1 MFEYTGCQGNDNN
14 FETVLDCQNFCK
26 NAIPEP
32 KCIQGQAYRNQFGDF
47 ITCATGL
54 GCPSN
59 YECYYDGEQ
68 WAFTCSLNADPGVQC
83 GSGSTFRF
91 FYNAQTQNCESFQY
105 SGCDGNSNNFANR
118 ELCEQHCSVG
128 GCPYG
133 GTPLRDHSGMIA
145 VCSGQESCPSSH
157 ECSPVVVGL
166 STINRCCP
174 TRGYMCGLPPQ
185 QGTQC
190 GSNFVPRFY
199 FNIVTGKCTSFQF
212 GGCDGNY
219 NNFLTVQQCRGFC
232 YSSSCPAGNVVYVDP
247 NSQMPIH
254 CNEALSNSC
263 PSGHTCTFNALI
275 NSHVCCGASDQG
287 VCPDQEKAF
296 ISTADMSPR
305 ECVVNIEASCPANYL
320 CRFNMQRNKYYCCT
334 SITGRTCPVGKF
346 LHKDSQTS
354 VPTRCTMGRSDQ
366 CADGYSCQSYL
377 PDASQG
383 FCCTSNAVC
392 PDDAEFY
399 VDDHSQQPRACTMG
413 SFVSCPHGYTCR
425 SSTSAVE
432 GFCCRSGSASL
443 PAAITDGCPPGNFVF
458 IDEAGQAA
466 ACDPFN
472 PPNAPCPDDFTC
484 QWSVAN
490 QKYQCCGSSPP
501 TPSVRSSD
509 GCPNAQIAYRN
520 KNTVQVCTAGSTT
533 CPAGYFCQFSSANRQ
548 FQCCGV
554 GGGCPADSVAFVG
567 LSGEPQ
573 QCVVGQSKCP
583 VGFAC
588 QRASGGRR
596 HICCTTRTVTC
607 SADEI
612 LMEGACLPLVHP
624 GQSCRL
630 SEQCTGGSVCE
641 DELCQCPSPM
651 QLIGG
656 FCHADIKSSCT
667 NGVCECNTG
676 LVNLNGKCASASA
689 RTKITQSKAVSTR
702 CANPKSKVLIS
713 KESGRVVFCSQK
725 AAKQCPRGY
734 SCQISVKRTQYICC
748 SDDSQSVCPTG
759 RVPYL
764 LNGVPQQCTKQRCPR
779 GAIVSVLGSAD
790 RRHLLQIGEQLSSE
804 RCQHRCL
811 YFVGKCR
818 LDKGS
823 GHQNHRPERQTGSGR
838 VGDACSFNT
847 DCLTG
852 MFCNSGLCS
861 CLTSYI
867 AAESYCYQ
875 KIDPGQP
882 GCVYNEQCS
891 AVWPDAFCDTS
902 AGVGTCRCGENKVER
917 ATRDG
922 HVCLDVL
929 DGNQNVLAITCPL
942 PEGAGYTSAL
952 SDSHH
957 PRQSDGAGPVL
968 CNTDSM
974 ITQQSGENVGDGSTA
989 CLFPST
995 NSYIADLYN
1004 CVGFVSTVDL
1014 TTSGFSEKANGICC
1028 PNRAFT
1034 CIQPTATGPN
1044 PTEPRWWYNAIT
1056 GMCQQFLWDPTAVG
1070 PGEHSPNNF
1079 RTIEHC
1085 ESYCRDG
1092 CTRGAPEYE
1101 VRTSFHEE
1109 TPITGCSQSTTCS
1122 NNFECKTG
1130 TAPSTRF
1137 FYDPA
1142 AGKCSPFTYM
1152 GAAGNYNN
1160 FLSRIDCEL
1169 YCARLQC
1176 DRGNPL
1182 RIGDVTQA
1190 CQSNNDCPST
1200 HECKADQGVC
1210 CPRMRCQ
1217 GNDNNFETLVDCQTF
1232 CRNAA
1237 PEPRCLQG
1245 QAYKDSVG
1253 KFVTCSTNR
1262 AASSCPVNYECYY
1275 DGNMFGCC
1283 PTKAFTCSL
1292 VSSPGKTCG
1301 PGVSFKFFYSSQT
1314 QECESFE
1321 YLGCDG
1327 NSNNFA
1333 SRQECE
1339 SYCGV
1344 GAYIC
1349 ALPPQQGSS
1358 LCSGGV
1364 SSVTRYYFNIVTKKC
1379 SPFAF
1384 NGCDGNPNNFASLTQ
1399 CNNFCTAS
1407 ACKAGDVVYLN
1418 PNTQTPISCHDDI
1431 QNNCPKNFKC
1441 VFDSLTDSS
1450 VCCGATDMGVCPDGE
1465 KAYLNAMDMT
1475 VRECLIN
1482 EPNSC
1487 PTNYLCRFNPSR
1499 NRYFCCGSTKS
1510 NYCPVGRAPF
1520 KDQMS
1525 LQTMR
1530 CTMNAHVSS
1539 CPDGFECQSD
1549 VRDALQGYCC
1559 SVSADGC
1566 LSRQKAFVDTGTGKP
1581 QVCTSAKMSC
1591 PAGYFCQFSQQ
1602 NKQFQCCGIP
1612 SDCPSPMVAFIGI
1625 SGEHQRCSNSGG
1637 QPCPDGF
1644 ICVKGKRNEDIC
1656 CAGGEVCEPS
1666 QVSVEGRCLPRQLV
1680 GAVCEHS
1687 EQCLGGSTCRDGS
1700 CQCPEGTMEQ
1710 KQRCVANK
1718 KECAI
1723 NQVLYLDECL
1733 PLVSLGRACVVSI
1746 QCTGAGECVEGVCD
1760 CPAGT
1765 TRKGDRCE
1773 RKTPMASVA
1782 SPTSFRPTI
1791 DGATNQNGVLSP
1803 SSTIHKVC
1811 PASRLPH
1818 IANGA
1823 PLQCIAGQAC
1833 PSGYSCVYSRT
1844 AINYYC
1850 CSTSFEPKTKAST
1863 ETCTSGEPLLYPTTG
1878 EALQCSRTRRCPK
1891 GFICKRHPS
1900 TKLFYCCTI
1909 PKTLD
1914 MEQYISRVKEIV
1926 KTREKLQ
1933 SQINFFSPPR
1943 RVVKKPSCPNN
1954 FVLFETEI
1962 NRKLVR
1968 RCQSSCP
1975 PAMSAVDGV
1984 CKSDIG
1990 PLRSAQKARP

>member
-1 MFEYTGCQGNDNN
+1 
-14 FETVLDCQNFCK
+14 
-26 NAIPEP
+26 
-32 KCIQGQAYRNQFGDF
+32 
-47 ITCATGL
+47 
-54 GCPSN
+54 
-59 YECYYDGEQ
+59 
-68 WAFTCSLNADPGVQC
+68 
-83 GSGSTFRF
+83 
-91 FYNAQTQNCESFQY
+91 
-105 SGCDGNSNNFANR
+105 
-118 ELCEQHCSVG
+118 
-128 GCPYG
+128 
-133 GTPLRDHSGMIA
+133 
-145 VCSGQESCPSSH
+145 
-157 ECSPVVVGL
+157 
-166 STINRCCP
+166 
-174 TRGYMCGLPPQ
+174 
-185 QGTQC
+185 
-190 GSNFVPRFY
+190 
-199 FNIVTGKCTSFQF
+199 
-212 GGCDGNY
+212 
-219 NNFLTVQQCRGFC
+219 
-232 YSSSCPAGNVVYVDP
+232 
-247 NSQMPIH
+247 
-254 CNEALSNSC
+254 
-263 PSGHTCTFNALI
+263 
-275 NSHVCCGASDQG
+275 
-287 VCPDQEKAF
+287 
-296 ISTADMSPR
+296 
-305 ECVVNIEASCPANYL
+305 
-320 CRFNMQRNKYYCCT
+320 
-334 SITGRTCPVGKF
+334 
-346 LHKDSQTS
+346 
-354 VPTRCTMGRSDQ
+354 
-366 CADGYSCQSYL
+366 
-377 PDASQG
+377 
-383 FCCTSNAVC
+383 
-392 PDDAEFY
+392 
-399 VDDHSQQPRACTMG
+399 
-413 SFVSCPHGYTCR
+413 
-425 SSTSAVE
+425 
-432 GFCCRSGSASL
+432 
-443 PAAITDGCPPGNFVF
+443 
-458 IDEAGQAA
+458 
-466 ACDPFN
+466 
-472 PPNAPCPDDFTC
+472 
-484 QWSVAN
+484 
-490 QKYQCCGSSPP
+490 
-501 TPSVRSSD
+501 
-509 GCPNAQIAYRN
+509 
-520 KNTVQVCTAGSTT
+520 
-533 CPAGYFCQFSSANRQ
+533 
-548 FQCCGV
+548 
-554 GGGCPADSVAFVG
+554 
-567 LSGEPQ
+567 
-573 QCVVGQSKCP
+573 
-583 VGFAC
+583 
-588 QRASGGRR
+588 
-596 HICCTTRTVTC
+596 
-607 SADEI
+607 
-612 LMEGACLPLVHP
+612 
-624 GQSCRL
+624 
-630 SEQCTGGSVCE
+630 
-641 DELCQCPSPM
+641 
-651 QLIGG
+651 
-656 FCHADIKSSCT
+656 
-667 NGVCECNTG
+667 
-676 LVNLNGKCASASA
+676 
-689 RTKITQSKAVSTR
+689 
-702 CANPKSKVLIS
+702 
-713 KESGRVVFCSQK
+713 
-725 AAKQCPRGY
+725 
-734 SCQISVKRTQYICC
+734 
-748 SDDSQSVCPTG
+748 
-759 RVPYL
+759 
-764 LNGVPQQCTKQRCPR
+764 
-779 GAIVSVLGSAD
+779 
-790 RRHLLQIGEQLSSE
+790 
-804 RCQHRCL
+804 
-811 YFVGKCR
+811 
-818 LDKGS
+818 
-823 GHQNHRPERQTGSGR
+823 
-838 VGDACSFNT
+838 
-847 DCLTG
+847 

-1122 NNFECKTG
+1122 NNFECKTVGSSQWCCPSVAAVCGPIGGRPFDTSIYTRGSVYHVGVEKQG

-1210 CPRMRCQ
+1210 CPRMQTICTQPLRVGNCDRSVRRYWYSAATRECQSFEYTGCQ

-1344 GAYIC
+1344 GGCANGGVPLRDSAGAIQTCSEKSGGCPSTHECHAVSLGPDTVSHRCCPTKSYIC

-1487 PTNYLCRFNPSR
+1487 PTNYLCRFNPSK

-1559 SVSADGC
+1559 SVSDICPNKEEYFVDESSAMPRSCSIGHFVTCPSGYSCMAQFEGVNGYCCRGQTKLGVSDGCPPGEVAYMDKNEVAKCDPFNPTNQGCPTSFTCQWSIRSQQYQCCGANPVPQAQETDGC

-1680 GAVCEHS
+1680 GAACEHS
-1687 EQCLGGSTCRDGS
+1687 DQCLGGSTCRDGS

-1733 PLVSLGRACVVSI
+1733 PLVSLGRACVVSV
-1746 QCTGAGECVEGVCD
+1746 QCIGAGECVEGVCD

-1773 RKTPMASVA
+1773 RKTPMPSVA

-1791 DGATNQNGVLSP
+1791 DGATNQIGVLSP
-1803 SSTIHKVC
+1803 VSTIHKVC

-1844 AINYYC
+1844 ATNYYC

-1943 RVVKKPSCPNN
+1943 RAVKKPSCPKN

-1962 NRKLVR
+1962 NRKLIR

-1990 PLRSAQKARP
+1990 PVRNAQKARP